1 MISWSLTMLFSII
14 RAGKAAVWTAPCGQL
29 EQGSFFTLEH
39 SHEVLS
45 RLTIQL
51 LGSLVTN
58 DDSRFATFAA
68 DTLLWPAGNDLFDP
82 GQLRRQR
89 LTTSGTLP
97 GAALVLE
104 RQPQLGA
111 LRFGF

>member
-58 DDSRFATFAA
+58 DDGRFATFGA
-68 DTLLWPAGNDLFDP
+68 DTLFRRTGHDLFYP

-97 GAALVLE
+97 AVALVLE
-104 RQPQLGA
+104 RQLQLGA
-111 LRFGF
+111 VRF